1 MASKV
6 FIDANIIL
14 DLTLKREYYSDAVKL
29 FELGLSGNIILHA
42 SPSVTH
48 IVGYWLSKTY
58 GIAKAK
64 ELLLTLLADIRVI
77 DIPHDNVVAALH
89 SKMKDIEDALQYYTA
104 LHHRLDYFITRDK
117 GLVKESTAILP
128 IVTVKEFLK
137 DMQ

>member
-14 DLTLKREYYSDAVKL
+14 DLTLKRAYYPDAVKL
-29 FELGLSGNIILHA
+29 FELALSGNIILHISA
-42 SPSVTH
+42 SVTH
-48 IVGYWLSKTY
+48 TVGYWLTKIY
-58 GIAKAK
+58 GIAKTK
-64 ELLLTLLADIRVI
+64 EIMLTLLADIKVI

-104 LHHRLDYFITRDK
+104 LHHKLDYFITRDK

-128 IVTVKEFLK
+128 IVTVEEFLREAF
-137 DMQ
+137 